1 VCGLINSQSRRRR
14 RHTYLRPNFNLVGAI
29 ARTCV
34 RALLYPSS
42 ICQDSPSP
50 SSAAPC
56 RQSPLSVA
64 QEQARRG
71 SSEGHG
77 GALRWGQ
84 PLRGGGREPFL
95 GKPLVQNQDPFPP
108 SPGCS
113 GSSSLPFSLPW
124 AYGEVLARVRSEHGA
139 DLTTPRRRI
148 NPSIYFLLLRPPILP
163 SPTLLV
169 LRRFAVV

>member
-1 VCGLINSQSRRRR
+1 
-14 RHTYLRPNFNLVGAI
+14 LRERA
-29 ARTCV
+29 CV
-34 RALLYPSS
+34 RCCIHLLTV
-42 ICQDSPSP
+42 

-64 QEQARRG
+64 QEQARRA
-71 SSEGHG
+71 SREGHG

-108 SPGCS
+108 SPGCC

-169 LRRFAVV
+169 LRGFALV